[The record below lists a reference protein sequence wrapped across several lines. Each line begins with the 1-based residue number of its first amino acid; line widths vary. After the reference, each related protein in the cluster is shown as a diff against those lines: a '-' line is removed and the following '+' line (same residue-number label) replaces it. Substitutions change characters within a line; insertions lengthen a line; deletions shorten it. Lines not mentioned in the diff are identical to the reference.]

1 MRLQAGPALLA
12 IAAVVALGV
21 GAQYPLWT
29 DGTIGSG
36 LMPAVGAG
44 LVLVAS
50 VATLLLGRQEPRDP
64 RDMAKVVSYLAAIA
78 ALPVVVVALGML
90 PALALFALAVL
101 VLVERLEIGRAL
113 LIALASLAFNW
124 IVFDRLLQVSLPR
137 SIFW

>member
-1 MRLQAGPALLA
+1 MRLHAGPALLA
-12 IAAVVALGV
+12 IAAFVALGV
-21 GAQYPLWT
+21 GLHYPLWA

-50 VATLLLGRQEPRDP
+50 VFTLLLGTRRPREPRDIP
-64 RDMAKVVSYLAAIA
+64 KVVSYLAAIA
-78 ALPVVVVALGML
+78 ALPLAIVALGML

-113 LIALASLAFNW
+113 LIAFGSLAFNW

-137 SIFW
+137 SMFW

>member
-12 IAAVVALGV
+12 IAAIVALGV
-21 GAQYPLWT
+21 GLQYPLWT

-36 LMPAVGAG
+36 LMPVVGAG
-44 LVLVAS
+44 LVLAPS
-50 VATLLLGRQEPRDP
+50 VFTLLLGRQESREPRDIL
-64 RDMAKVVSYLAAIA
+64 KVVSYLAAVA
-78 ALPVVVVALGML
+78 ALPLTIVALGML

-137 SIFW
+137 SMFW

>member
-21 GAQYPLWT
+21 GLQYPLWT

-36 LMPAVGAG
+36 LMPVVGAG
-44 LVLVAS
+44 LVLAPS
-50 VATLLLGRQEPRDP
+50 VLTLLLGREEFGEPRDIL
-64 RDMAKVVSYLAAIA
+64 KVVSYLAAIA
-78 ALPVVVVALGML
+78 ALPLAIVALGML
-90 PALALFALAVL
+90 PALAVFALAVL

-137 SIFW
+137 SMLW

>member
-21 GAQYPLWT
+21 GLQYPLWT

-36 LMPAVGAG
+36 LMPVVGAG
-44 LVLVAS
+44 LVLAPS
-50 VATLLLGRQEPRDP
+50 VFTLLLGRQESREPRDIL
-64 RDMAKVVSYLAAIA
+64 KVVSYLAAIA
-78 ALPVVVVALGML
+78 ALPVAVVALGML